1 MKAVKR
7 GKLTYEDIQNL
18 PKMKY
23 EDPKRPS
30 FLLRTLIKII
40 SLPELWST
48 KFKCERIGLQ
58 RLKKKEPC
66 LILMNHSCFLDLK
79 IAESVFYP
87 KPFCIVST
95 YDAFIGKKWLM
106 RNLGCIPTK
115 KFVTDVRLVK
125 DMQYA
130 LSKLRCSVLMYP
142 EAGYSFDG
150 RSTLL
155 PDSLGKCIKLLKVP
169 VLMLKTD
176 GAFLHQ
182 PLYNELR
189 MRKVKVS
196 ATLEYLLSPEDAE
209 QKSAEEISD
218 IVKKQFSFD
227 GFRSQ
232 QEKGVLVTEPER
244 AAGLHRGLYRCPS
257 CNTDERTEG
266 GGTKLVCHACGK
278 EYELTEE
285 GFMRALS
292 GKTEYA
298 HIPDWYDWE
307 RECVRNELLDGSYE
321 MEIPVEI
328 RVLADTKSLY
338 YLGEGV
344 LTHNKDGFVLK
355 GEDFEYT
362 QGPTASYSLNSDF
375 YWYETG
381 DVICIGTGR
390 LQYCLFTKDNSSVAK
405 ARLATEELYKL
416 KKEGK
421 I

>member
-7 GKLTYEDIQNL
+7 GRLTYEDIQNL
-18 PKMKY
+18 PELKY
-23 EDPKRPS
+23 ENPKRPS

-48 KFKCERIGLQ
+48 KFKCKKVGLE
-58 RLKKKEPC
+58 RLKRGEPC

-115 KFVTDVRLVK
+115 KFVTDIRLVK

-130 LSKLRCSVLMYP
+130 LSKLKCSVLMYP
-142 EAGYSFDG
+142 EVGYSFDG
-150 RSTLL
+150 TSTVL

-189 MRKVKVS
+189 LRKVKVS
-196 ATLEYLLSPEDAE
+196 ATLEYLLSKEDVE
-209 QKSAEEISD
+209 QKSADELLG
-218 IVKKQFSFD
+218 IVKEQFSFD
-227 GFRSQ
+227 GFRLQ
-232 QEKGVLVTEPER
+232 QEKGVLVTESER
-244 AAGLHRGLYRCPS
+244 ATGLHRVLYRCPH
-257 CNTDERTEG
+257 CNAENTEG
-266 GGTKLVCHACGK
+266 TGTKLVCRACGK
-278 EYELTEE
+278 EYELTEQ

-292 GKTEYA
+292 GNTEIE
-298 HIPDWYDWE
+298 HIPDWYKWE
-307 RECVRNELLDGSYE
+307 RECVKKELLSGSYRME
-321 MEIPVEI
+321 MPVDV

-344 LTHNKDGFVLK
+344 LTHTKDGFVLK

-362 QGPTASYSLNSDF
+362 QSPTASYSLNSDF

-390 LQYCLFTKDNSSVAK
+390 LQYCLFVKNGAPVAK
-405 ARLATEELYKL
+405 ARLAAEELYKL